1 MPYDLRQ
8 FSLTDMLRIGGRLRR
23 EVRDGD
29 SLEESAQ
36 RVCRMLYDSARDA
49 ASGDRQCT
57 LVRLYKTHP
66 FGQLPEELQEFARG
80 ATVSGEVLD
89 ARTRCLVLLGSAG
102 DEPEWNDRRTS
113 VAHRAIP
120 LTGPR
125 ITTRAPM
132 IGAMIRDFGL
142 DVADVVQPGADV
154 VSAIA
159 GRSYG
164 IFYVADARGSEAIP
178 AQDFVARHD
187 VRSVIGFGGA
197 LRTGELFAV
206 VLFTRAQVPREA
218 ADRFRNV
225 ALDVKS
231 AFFRLDPG
239 RVFTPAVESRA

>member
-1 MPYDLRQ
+1 MPFDLTH
-8 FSLTDMLRIGGRLRR
+8 FSLTDMLRIGSTLRR
-23 EVRDGD
+23 EVSD
-29 SLEESAQ
+29 SESMEENAG
-36 RVCRMLYDSARDA
+36 RICRSLYDSARGPG
-49 ASGDRQCT
+49 GDRQCA

-66 FGQLPEELQEFARG
+66 FGQLPADLQEFARG
-80 ATVSGEVLD
+80 TAAPGEPLD
-89 ARTRCLVLLGSAG
+89 ARTKCLVLLGTSG
-102 DEPEWNDRRTS
+102 DEPAWNDRRAS
-113 VAHRAIP
+113 AAHRAIP

-142 DVADVVQPGADV
+142 DVSHVVRPGTDV

-178 AQDFVARHD
+178 AQDFVVRHE

-197 LRTGELFAV
+197 LRTGDLFAV
-206 VLFTRAQVPREA
+206 ILFTRAQVPREA

-231 AFFRLDPG
+231 ALFRVDPR
-239 RVFTPAVESRA
+239 RVFAPGAGAQP